1 MHYYLL
7 DGACDALL
15 LSQRAGTVMCTTTGK
30 PFSIDHSSLVGT
42 NALFAQACDALLYQP
57 LRAPV
62 PLSEIDTH
70 WQHTTTLYAFPN
82 SWCMCNASLLLSVM
96 HHLPTSSD
104 CNALPALQG
113 IMHHLPMS
121 SGCDALLALRD
132 IMHYLPAFKVWVP
145 PQYITCHD
153 HALPALLAMVWVLLR
168 PYDQYIR
175 SYGILLL
182 FTVIHLTYE
191 NRSVSSWKPHSF
203 DTRGAKKKKTPT
215 WRIK

>member
-1 MHYYLL
+1 
-7 DGACDALL
+7 
-15 LSQRAGTVMCTTTGK
+15 MCTTTGK
-30 PFSIDHSSLVGT
+30 PFSNDHSSLVGT

-57 LRAPV
+57 LRALV

-82 SWCMCNASLLLSVM
+82 SWYMCNASLFLSV
-96 HHLPTSSD
+96 
-104 CNALPALQG
+104 
-113 IMHHLPMS
+113 MHHLPMS
-121 SGCDALLALRD
+121 SGCNALPALRD
-132 IMHYLPAFKVWVP
+132 IMHHLPTSSQAVMHYLPSKTLMHHLPVFQVWVP

-168 PYDQYIR
+168 LYDQYIR

-203 DTRGAKKKKTPT
+203 EVFTLSH
-215 WRIK
+215 

>member
-7 DGACDALL
+7 NGACDALL

-42 NALFAQACDALLYQP
+42 NALFAQACDALLYQL

-104 CNALPALQG
+104 CNALPALRDIMHHLPTSSQAVMHYLPSETL
-113 IMHHLPMS
+113 MHHLPMS
-121 SGCDALLALRD
+121 SGCDALLASVPSLSAPT
-132 IMHYLPAFKVWVP
+132 IHYLPWSC
-145 PQYITCHD
+145 ITC
-153 HALPALLAMVWVLLR
+153 LA
-168 PYDQYIR
+168 
-175 SYGILLL
+175 SYGMSAVTAVWPVH
-182 FTVIHLTYE
+182 TVIWNIIIIYSNTFNIRE
-191 NRSVSSWKPHSF
+191 
-203 DTRGAKKKKTPT
+203 
-215 WRIK
+215 